1 MSNESS
7 SVLLSVCGLGVV
19 TCGLILLG
27 GFLVVRIM
35 RMSMFGI
42 ASLVLRSVLDPK
54 SEHSEFDTRAQTAP
68 RPAARDLRAQARAV
82 DFDAAVAQKGG
93 DPAVRTTSTMPQ
105 TTPPSESPPAASE
118 PERRDRRRRQR
129 NEDEDGL
136 MEGFLDDGNDGGPLG
151 F

>member
-54 SEHSEFDTRAQTAP
+54 QEPSEFDARAQTGP

-93 DPAVRTTSTMPQ
+93 DPSVRTTSTMPQ
-105 TTPPSESPPAASE
+105 TAPPAEPPSTPEE
-118 PERRDRRRRQR
+118 PNRRQRRRQR

-136 MEGFLDDGNDGGPLG
+136 MEGFLDDGNDASPLG

>member
-27 GFLVVRIM
+27 GFLVVRVM

-42 ASLVLRSVLDPK
+42 ASLVLRSVLDPQ
-54 SEHSEFDTRAQTAP
+54 SEHRESDARAQTAP

-93 DPAVRTTSTMPQ
+93 DPAVRTASTLPE
-105 TTPPSESPPAASE
+105 TTPPAEPPSAASA
-118 PERRDRRRRQR
+118 PERRERRRRQSD
-129 NEDEDGL
+129 EDEDGI
-136 MEGFLDDGNDGGPLG
+136 MGSFMDEGNDPGPLG